1 MDALRRV
8 VGAVLLLTAV
18 IVGTYFV
25 ADQLEILPF
34 LWPPLNYLMAV
45 AAVLGVVFAFLRKR
59 SLEAAGLD
67 RIVTRRYLEANILFY
82 GFIAI
87 AMLFFWN
94 WFDLLVD
101 AEPARHR
108 PPLSLDHRGHR
119 RPPPL
124 GRTRHAPSARRL
136 RRINVPIIP
145 AQAGIQRWNSEVGKY

>member
-25 ADQLEILPF
+25 MDQIEILPF

-45 AAVLGVVFAFLRKR
+45 AAALGVIFAYLRKR

-101 AEPARHR
+101 TDPQDTDRHIVWIIVDTVG
-108 PPLSLDHRGHR
+108 PLLWGALGMHLLRG
-119 RPPPL
+119 
-124 GRTRHAPSARRL
+124 G
-136 RRINVPIIP
+136 NDD
-145 AQAGIQRWNSEVGKY
+145 